1 MTRIGNEGWA
11 NQLTLYDVI
20 SLLYS
25 FLVSGTFLKR
35 KKHFLDGQNSELLI
49 KDYLRTKISLST
61 NYKAGEI
68 ELEVW
73 QRLILK
79 APKEKMEHA
88 IKLLSRFASKRT
100 WRTQIKEI
108 MATRHQIFFTKISYA
123 SVEDTGRH
131 VIKCWWLNRF
141 LKKLLTFYFSSLNYN
156 CENTCTH
163 PTLEQ
168 MGMTG

>member
-11 NQLTLYDVI
+11 NQLTSYDVI

-35 KKHFLDGQNSELLI
+35 KKHFLGGQNSELLI

-108 MATRHQIFFTKISYA
+108 MATRPQIFFTKISYA

>member
-11 NQLTLYDVI
+11 NQLTSYDVI

-68 ELEVW
+68 EFEV
-73 QRLILK
+73 
-79 APKEKMEHA
+79 
-88 IKLLSRFASKRT
+88 
-100 WRTQIKEI
+100 
-108 MATRHQIFFTKISYA
+108 
-123 SVEDTGRH
+123 
-131 VIKCWWLNRF
+131 
-141 LKKLLTFYFSSLNYN
+141 
-156 CENTCTH
+156 
-163 PTLEQ
+163 
-168 MGMTG
+168 